1 MDQMMFDRLTGQPA
15 NRNLLQ
21 ETLSVATRAGCV
33 PNAQES
39 SIRAKN
45 LDTDGLTLKDLT

>member
-1 MDQMMFDRLTGQPA
+1 MQEMMFDRLTREPA

-21 ETLSVATRAGCV
+21 ETLSVPT
-33 PNAQES
+33 AQKS

-45 LDTDGLTLKDLT
+45 LDANPLNRKDLT

>member
-1 MDQMMFDRLTGQPA
+1 MEEMMFDRLTREPA

-21 ETLSVATRAGCV
+21 ETLSVPT
-33 PNAQES
+33 AQKS

-45 LDTDGLTLKDLT
+45 LDTNALSRKALT